1 LSRLG
6 REGDEAAL
14 LQAVRRESSEGF
26 RKSKV

>member
-1 LSRLG
+1 LG